1 MSDER
6 LIFNGINAATGDYLT
21 PALTAEELSMIV
33 RGEPQDE
40 AHLKELKYRYRQATE
55 AHLGVKEGIDPKNLA
70 ETGWGV
76 IFAFKDQEKTP
87 ALRDALAELLDLR
100 RAQAGDFYKEFTGVD
115 AYRPGESKTKFL
127 ARHGAG
133 PGPADPARVPY
144 YLLLV
149 GDPEAIPY
157 MFQYQLDVQYAVG
170 RLHFETLEEYAVYAR
185 SVRDMETGE
194 HRLPRR
200 ATFFGVQ
207 NPDDPA
213 TNLSATHLVKP
224 LADLLAADQ
233 KDAGWQIETVV
244 GEGATKAA
252 LAEQLGRTQTPALL
266 FTASHGIGMPPDHSR
281 QLAHNGAL
289 LCQDWPGPRNWRKP
303 ISPDLYFSADD
314 LSGEASLMGMVA
326 FYFACY
332 GAGTP
337 QLDYFAQQAFKERQA
352 IAPRSFIARLPQR
365 MLSHPK
371 GGALATVGHVE
382 RAWGYSFLWD
392 QAGPQLGVFESA
404 LKRLME
410 GHPIGSAME
419 YFNERYAEL
428 STVLSGELEEI
439 EFGKEADDLEL
450 AGMWTA
456 NNDARSYVIIG
467 DPAVRL
473 ALDDGKGDPAERPT
487 IDTAN
492 LLAEAPHADAPASP
506 SFIPGEASPPSLVP
520 AEPGPP
526 SLTQAE
532 PSERTDHTAVDFSST
547 DSLSAARD
555 RLSQSLQRFTNQLS
569 EMLEATVEGDSTIE
583 VQTYVSENLRRAAEN
598 SAETGELKALT
609 RIRSDG
615 DTEVYVPE
623 GSDQIAAALW
633 NIHLDSVRLA
643 QAHQME
649 VTNAAA
655 TTAARLLT
663 ALSDLNND

>member
-1 MSDER
+1 MSDES
-6 LIFNGINAATGDYLT
+6 LFFNGINAATGDYLT
-21 PALTAEELSMIV
+21 PALTPEELSKIV

-40 AHLKELKYRYRQATE
+40 AFLKELKYRYRQASE

-76 IFAFKDQEKTP
+76 IFAFQDQEKTP
-87 ALRDALAELLDLR
+87 AVREALTELLDLR
-100 RAQAGDFYKEFTGVD
+100 KAQAGDYYKEYSGVD

-133 PGPADPARVPY
+133 PGPADPTQVPY

-157 MFQYQLDVQYAVG
+157 NFQFQLDVQYAVG
-170 RLHFETLEEYAVYAR
+170 RLHFDSLEEYAAYAR
-185 SVRDMETGE
+185 SVRNMGTGG
-194 HRLPRR
+194 HKLPRR

-233 KDAGWQIETVV
+233 KDTRWQVKTVV

-252 LAEQLGRTQTPALL
+252 LAEQLGGPQTPALL
-266 FTASHGIGMPPDHSR
+266 FTASHGIGMPPDHTR

-314 LSGEASLMGMVA
+314 LSGDASLLGLIA

-337 QLDYFAQQAFKERQA
+337 QLDYFAQQAFKERQM

-365 MLSHPK
+365 MLGHPK
-371 GGALATVGHVE
+371 GGALAAVGHVE

-392 QAGPQLGVFESA
+392 QAGPQLAVFESS

-419 YFNERYAEL
+419 YFNLRYAEL
-428 STVLSGELEEI
+428 STVLSSELEEI
-439 EFGKEADDLEL
+439 EFGKVADDLEL

-473 ALDDGKGDPAERPT
+473 VLEDGNVEPEERPT
-487 IDTAN
+487 IDTAS
-492 LLAEAPHADAPASP
+492 LPKASFKPDP
-506 SFIPGEASPPSLVP
+506 SGPPSLVP
-520 AEPGPP
+520 PEPGPP
-526 SLTQAE
+526 SLVTAE
-532 PSERTDHTAVDFSST
+532 PDPPADRTPVDFSPS
-547 DSLSAARD
+547 DSLGAARERLSLSVQRFSD
-555 RLSQSLQRFTNQLS
+555 RLSETLDAS
-569 EMLEATVEGDSTIE
+569 AEGRSAIA
-583 VQTYVSENLRRAAEN
+583 VQTYVAKKLPLAGEDPEE
-598 SAETGELKALT
+598 SALQAVT
-609 RIRSDG
+609 RVHGSG
-615 DTEVYVPE
+615 DTEVYVPKRPT
-623 GSDQIAAALW
+623 QIGDALW
-633 NIHLDSVRLA
+633 AIHLDSVRLA
-643 QAHQME
+643 QTHQTE
-649 VTNAAA
+649 VLNAAA
-655 TTAARLLT
+655 ETAARLLD
-663 ALSDLNND
+663 ALKDL

>member
-1 MSDER
+1 M
-6 LIFNGINAATGDYLT
+6 
-21 PALTAEELSMIV
+21 
-33 RGEPQDE
+33 
-40 AHLKELKYRYRQATE
+40 
-55 AHLGVKEGIDPKNLA
+55 
-70 ETGWGV
+70 
-76 IFAFKDQEKTP
+76 IFAFQDQEKTP
-87 ALRDALAELLDLR
+87 AVREALAELLDLR
-100 RAQAGDFYKEFTGVD
+100 KGQAGDFYKEYAGVD

-133 PGPADPARVPY
+133 PGPADPAHVPY

-157 MFQYQLDVQYAVG
+157 MFQFQLDVQYAVG
-170 RLHFETLEEYAVYAR
+170 RIHFETLEEYAAYAR
-185 SVRDMETGE
+185 SVQAMETGE

-213 TNLSATHLVKP
+213 TNLSAEHLVGP
-224 LADLLAADQ
+224 LAGQIAKDQ
-233 KDAGWQIETVV
+233 KDAQWEIQTIIGDA
-244 GEGATKAA
+244 ATKAA
-252 LAEQLGRTQTPALL
+252 LAEQLGGPQTPALL

-303 ISPDLYFSADD
+303 ITPDLYFSADD
-314 LSGEASLMGMVA
+314 LSADAGLLGLIA
-326 FYFACY
+326 FHFACY

-371 GGALATVGHVE
+371 GGALAAIGHVE

-392 QAGPQLGVFESA
+392 QAGPQLGVFEST

-410 GHPIGSAME
+410 GHPVGSAME

-428 STVLSGELEEI
+428 STVLSSELEEI

-473 ALDDGKGDPAERPT
+473 ALSDGSGAPETRPT
-487 IDTAN
+487 IETAG
-492 LLAEAPHADAPASP
+492 LPPRATPDASGPP
-506 SFIPGEASPPSLVP
+506 SFLPPEPGPPSLVP
-520 AEPGPP
+520 AEPVEPSPP
-526 SLTQAE
+526 SLLPEE
-532 PSERTDHTAVDFSST
+532 PSKPADRAEVEFASPGGPA
-547 DSLSAARD
+547 AARE
-555 RLSQSLQRFTNQLS
+555 RLSQSVERFTNRLA
-569 EMLEATVEGDSTIE
+569 EKLDAAGGEGSTLA
-583 VQTYVSENLRRAAEN
+583 VQTYVAKTLLSGGAAPRGAALQAVTRV
-598 SAETGELKALT
+598 SAG
-609 RIRSDG
+609 G
-615 DTEVYVPE
+615 DTDVYLPE
-623 GSDQIAAALW
+623 RPDQLAEAVWAS
-633 NIHLDSVRLA
+633 HLDSVRLA
-643 QAHQME
+643 QSHRAE
-649 VTNAAA
+649 ALNAAA
-655 TTAARLLT
+655 VTAARLLA
-663 ALSDLNND
+663 ALKDL